1 MPILPGPALPP
12 PPSAPTFTAD
22 ADFDRRGSCNGPPL
36 HPARRHF
43 AGLSAR
49 CEAEQPLM
57 VKKVPARF
65 EPDYPRVSMC
75 RMSAPPDPFDE
86 ERQRGMR
93 AGLRGF
99 PLLYNVESLRV
110 RAEAGGEGAE
120 VVVSPLSKLPRVIR
134 VADPRTGGA
143 TLMRDRRGVEG
154 DFLKHREVSH
164 LRRYPTGP
172 RDPDIVVASMRNG
185 LGYNHPLDGM
195 ARNVEMTDK
204 FWSEKPQRWF
214 ADPNG
219 KPVKVAMVG
228 AGAPREEATAARGSG
243 PAAYKSQ
250 LAANRAALKEMHAT
264 ATRLA
269 GAGAAAKR

>member
-1 MPILPGPALPP
+1 MPILPSTALPP
-12 PPSAPTFTAD
+12 PPAAPTFTAD

-57 VKKVPARF
+57 VKKAPARF

-75 RMSAPPDPFDE
+75 RMAAPPDASAE
-86 ERQRGMR
+86 ERTRGLS

-99 PLLYNVESLRV
+99 PNLYNVESLRV
-110 RAEAGGEGAE
+110 RAEAGGEGDD

-134 VADPRTGGA
+134 VRDPHTGGA

-154 DFLKHREVSH
+154 DFLKHRDVSL
-164 LRRYPTGP
+164 LRRYPSGP
-172 RDPDIVVASMRNG
+172 RDPDVVVESFRNG
-185 LGYNHPLDGM
+185 LGFNMPLDGL
-195 ARNVEMTDK
+195 ARNVEMSDN

-214 ADPNG
+214 ADPSG

-228 AGAPREEATAARGSG
+228 AGAPREDPVAARGAR

-250 LAANRAALKEMHAT
+250 LHLNK
-264 ATRLA
+264 
-269 GAGAAAKR
+269 AAAKALRASAAAVPPQR